1 MVADVVKDRAGD
13 ADITGLCDADC
24 IHPRLAELGV
34 CYDNVLGRGD
44 PNCSLGDN
52 SMRLK
57 FSATSYK
64 IRFLLPEGHYQGRQ
78 ALLHFHCLF

>member
-1 MVADVVKDRAGD
+1 MVANVVEGRAGD

-34 CYDNVLGRGD
+34 RYDNVLGRGD
-44 PNCSLGDN
+44 PNRSLGDN

-57 FSATSYK
+57 FSVTSCT
-64 IRFLLPEGHYQGRQ
+64 I
-78 ALLHFHCLF
+78 